1 MDSDRIVLI
10 TGAKGGLGSI
20 VTEAFFDRGRH
31 RGRYFQVDPGG

>member
-20 VTEAFFDRGRH
+20 VTPGLCTE
-31 RGRYFQVDPGG
+31 DPSLPRVEQ